1 MFITFLALD
10 YSINYSTICILKENS
25 IKFHS
30 IIRDKK
36 FTKKEKLILEKLI
49 DTGIFTYEIIDK
61 VENINEL
68 RILDAENIA
77 KKIIKIINENKI
89 KEIAIEGFSFN
100 SIGRSLSDV
109 YGYQYIFRY
118 LLLKNNIMFK
128 LFSPATIKKIA
139 GKGNFNKL
147 QMVESF
153 IKNENNYKN
162 LNILKEIYINYK
174 SNKLIKPLDDIVDS
188 FWVLQTYLNFKLNLN
203 KK

>member
-1 MFITFLALD
+1 MLITFLALD
-10 YSINYSTICILKENS
+10 YSINYSTFCVLKENS
-25 IKFHS
+25 IKFYS

-36 FTKKEKLILEKLI
+36 FTKKEKLILEKLV
-49 DTGIFTYEIIDK
+49 DTGMFTYEIIDK

-68 RILDAENIA
+68 KILDAENIA
-77 KKIIKIINENKI
+77 KKIIKIINENEI

-100 SIGRSLSDV
+100 STGRSLSDV

-118 LLLKNNIMFK
+118 LLLKNNITFK

-162 LNILKEIYINYK
+162 LNILKEIYINYQ

>member
-10 YSINYSTICILKENS
+10 YSINYSTFCVLRENS
-25 IKFHS
+25 IKFYS

-36 FTKKEKLILEKLI
+36 FTKKEKQILEKLI
-49 DTGIFTYEIIDK
+49 NTEIFTYEIINN
-61 VENINEL
+61 VENTNEL
-68 RILDAENIA
+68 KILDAENIA
-77 KKIIKIINENKI
+77 KKIIKIINENEI

-100 SIGRSLSDV
+100 STGRSLSDI

-118 LLLKNNIMFK
+118 LLLKNNIAFK
-128 LFSPATIKKIA
+128 LFSPATIKKTA

-162 LNILKEIYINYK
+162 LNILKELYINYK

-188 FWVLQTYLNFKLNLN
+188 FWLLQTYLNFKLNLN
-203 KK
+203 K

>member
-49 DTGIFTYEIIDK
+49 NTGIFTYEIIDK

-68 RILDAENIA
+68 KILDAENIA

-89 KEIAIEGFSFN
+89 NEIAIEGFSFN
-100 SIGRSLSDV
+100 STGRSLSDV

-118 LLLKNNIMFK
+118 LLLKNNIKFK

-162 LNILKEIYINYK
+162 LNILKELYINYK

-203 KK
+203 K